1 MFYFFPLETS
11 ENQRFTEGLEME
23 HWAKMG
29 EIEKVVSQWWTQK
42 IVVHNWNESVE
53 LLGKFPLI
61 FLQNLDLLNIIQNNV

>member
-1 MFYFFPLETS
+1 MFYFSPLETS
-11 ENQRFTEGLEME
+11 ENQRFTGGLEME
-23 HWAKMG
+23 YWAKMG